1 MRGLLDGL
9 VGVTK
14 TVVTRV
20 ELGGPLF
27 LAAVIGVLLEGYPW
41 HPERKGSAPPALRRD
56 PPVGWADRT
65 RAYPPRAWKGYP
77 ANFALTAF

>member
-41 HPERKGSAPPALRRD
+41 GAPGIPSGRGGLLPLSERISKRRGRMKPEAMDDARSVKATL
-56 PPVGWADRT
+56 
-65 RAYPPRAWKGYP
+65 
-77 ANFALTAF
+77 